1 MMRVSSE
8 IFECIVKH
16 TPLVSIDFIIEN
28 DGKIL
33 LGKRVNEPAK
43 GYWFTIGG
51 RIYKNETIK
60 NAQKRILKEELNY
73 EDEFNPEFI
82 GIFEHFYDTG
92 FNGIE
97 THYVNIAYKLKNI
110 NLIELP
116 KVQHNEYKWFG
127 LDELLNAKDV
137 HEYVKQYF
145 RS

>member
-1 MMRVSSE
+1 MRVSSE

-60 NAQKRILKEELNY
+60 NAQKRILKEELHY

-97 THYVNIAYKLKNI
+97 THYVNIAYKLRNI

-127 LDELLNAKDV
+127 LDELLNVTDV